1 MHYSELCSTTENHSM
16 IIHFQL
22 YYENDLSR
30 NINPLWKRAVSFI
43 TAFQSL
49 EYYRL
54 SVKLNYST
62 LNINGSCF
70 LVSNKS
76 KISKNIYII
85 IKDLNV
91 LIIRA
96 RSQDVQRRMK
106 IIPKLDCCDYQWFI
120 FITSFTVVIKINL
133 KSDTMFNT

>member
-1 MHYSELCSTTENHSM
+1 MHYSGLCSTTENHSV
-16 IIHFQL
+16 IVHFQL
-22 YYENDLSR
+22 YYENDLNR
-30 NINPLWKRAVSFI
+30 NISPLWIRVVSFI
-43 TAFQSL
+43 IVFQSL

-62 LNINGSCF
+62 LNTNGSCL

-96 RSQDVQRRMK
+96 RIQDVQRMK
-106 IIPKLDCCDYQWFI
+106 IISKLDCCDYQEFTFI
-120 FITSFTVVIKINL
+120 ISFTVVINKN
-133 KSDTMFNT
+133 